1 MNDEVGGADCAAV
14 KDKNAYNATECD
26 TDNEKELHNAA
37 PWDERAISNNS
48 DVDIAK
54 KLALDAAD
62 VLLTPEEDKKLVRK
76 IDLNMFP
83 LMCLLYAV
91 QYMDKASS
99 SNAAI
104 MGLRTDL
111 KMKGNQYSWVGS
123 SFYFGYLL
131 GLFTLPPLLQKSNH
145 FMKLL
150 CLIIISW
157 GLVLALHAA
166 PTVNYASFIFL
177 RCLLGFLESA
187 ITPAFTIIT
196 SQYWKT
202 EEHFLRVCLW
212 FGFNGLGG
220 IWGSAMAYG
229 LYDHKDSYSI
239 PAWRLVFLVTGCITI
254 FVGFL
259 MIVHLP
265 DSPEKAWFL
274 SNHEKILLVKR
285 IQGNQQGFGNHR
297 IKKYQIAE
305 AFKDVRTWLYF
316 LYSVASQIPNGGL
329 GNFQTILFHGEFK
342 FSTKKTL
349 LISLGT
355 NAVEWVGC
363 PLFGWLSYRCYKRNT
378 NFLNSR
384 LCWAFISITLV
395 FTGVCMLAFADKSKN
410 SKMAGLFLYQLAPV
424 AFICILSSISS
435 NTLGFTKKWT
445 VSSINLVAY
454 AAANIA
460 GPHTFIDSQA
470 PDYNGAKIA
479 IVVCYAAALVIIAT
493 LYLVNLRENRKRDTY
508 QDIGKKSGDKLDAGF
523 NDLTDFENLE
533 FRYAL

>member
-1 MNDEVGGADCAAV
+1 MTEKAASDIGYSSEVS
-14 KDKNAYNATECD
+14 ES
-26 TDNEKELHNAA
+26 L
-37 PWDERAISNNS
+37 

-54 KLALDAAD
+54 NLALDATD
-62 VLLTPEEDKKLVRK
+62 VVLTPEADKKLVRK
-76 IDLNMFP
+76 IDLHLSP

-104 MGLRTDL
+104 MGLRSGL
-111 KMKGNQYSWVGS
+111 KMKGDQYSWVGS
-123 SFYFGYLL
+123 AFYFGYLF
-131 GLFTLPPLLQKSNH
+131 GLFMLPPLLQKSRK
-145 FMKLL
+145 FMKVL
-150 CLIIISW
+150 CSIIVLW
-157 GLVLALHAA
+157 GLVLAVHAA
-166 PTVNYASFIFL
+166 PSVNYATFIFL
-177 RCLLGFLESA
+177 RFLLGFLESA
-187 ITPAFTIIT
+187 VTPAFTIIT

-202 EEHFLRVCLW
+202 EEHFLRVCVW

-229 LYDHKDSYSI
+229 LYDRKDNYAI

-259 MIVHLP
+259 MAIFLP
-265 DSPEKAWFL
+265 DSPDRAWFL
-274 SNHEKILLVKR
+274 SDHEKRLLVKR
-285 IQGNQQGFGNHR
+285 IQGNQQGFGNHS

-329 GNFQTILFHGEFK
+329 GNFQTILFKEEFG
-342 FSTKKTL
+342 FSTKTTL

-355 NAVEWVGC
+355 NAVEWIGC
-363 PLFGWLSYRCYKRNT
+363 PLFGWLSYLCYKKSIKG
-378 NFLNSR
+378 LSSR
-384 LCWAFISITLV
+384 LSWAFIAISIV

-410 SKMAGLFLYQLAPV
+410 SKMAGLFFYQLSPV
-424 AFICILSSISS
+424 AFICVLSSISS

-445 VSSINLVAY
+445 VSSLNLVAY

-470 PDYNGAKIA
+470 PDYNGAKVA
-479 IVVCYAAALVIIAT
+479 IVVCYAAALVIIT
-493 LYLVNLRENRKRDTY
+493 LLYAVNVRENGRRDKCLNDRVNGSQLGT
-508 QDIGKKSGDKLDAGF
+508 GF
-523 NDLTDFENLE
+523 DDLTDFENLN